1 MDLSGFMLDGYG
13 NISMSLASLVAVAI
27 LGGTFY
33 GEFQELKEHL
43 ELDMHPRTQ
52 EILEAQGKQ
61 LDTVMIILIR
71 GEIASYVSRICNR
84 SGSPNVRS
92 WQSEL
97 NRLLTQYEA
106 LTNTPYDAALLEC
119 E

>member
-1 MDLSGFMLDGYG
+1 
-13 NISMSLASLVAVAI
+13 MSLTALVAVGV

-33 GEFQELKEHL
+33 GQLKDLNEHL
-43 ELDMHPRTQ
+43 LLEMHPGTQ
-52 EILEAQGKQ
+52 KVLEAQGEQ
-61 LDTVMIILIR
+61 LDRVMIILIR

-84 SGSPNVRS
+84 SESPNLGS

-97 NRLLTQYEA
+97 NRLLTQYES
-106 LTNTPYDAALLEC
+106 LTGTPYNATLLEC